1 MNIQFITR
9 RPLNRA
15 PTISTELLTST
26 RFHAL
31 IPVSFAALRMTQ
43 NSIISKTDAPEP
55 DRSQHSTKQRPELRD
70 LLPFVAGGK
79 LFGVFA
85 EDADGTAESKPWAS
99 LPHAPATILG
109 VVCVRGRV
117 LTVLDPV
124 AICTSQ
130 SANWKKPLPY
140 VVVLRGDEQL
150 ALAAEECR
158 DLITIAAADISAQV
172 NGAEA
177 HPEVTGVVRHAGEEI
192 TILDIDNLFAS
203 AMQRRERRRRQL

>member
-85 EDADGTAESKPWAS
+85 EDADGTAES
-99 LPHAPATILG
+99 
-109 VVCVRGRV
+109 
-117 LTVLDPV
+117 PV
-124 AICTSQ
+124 DAGID
-130 SANWKKPLPY
+130 
-140 VVVLRGDEQL
+140 RDD
-150 ALAAEECR
+150 LAAIFREEAVSWIGQR
-158 DLITIAAADISAQV
+158 QGRNYLDDA
-172 NGAEA
+172 NFA
-177 HPEVTGVVRHAGEEI
+177 H
-192 TILDIDNLFAS
+192 S
-203 AMQRRERRRRQL
+203 